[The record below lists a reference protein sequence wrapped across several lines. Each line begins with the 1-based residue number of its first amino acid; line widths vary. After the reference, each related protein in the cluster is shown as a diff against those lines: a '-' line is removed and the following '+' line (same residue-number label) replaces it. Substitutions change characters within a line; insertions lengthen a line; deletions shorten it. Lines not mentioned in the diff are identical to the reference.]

1 MGQLL
6 YILFSTVCLQAVAMA
21 RPRVDLP
28 PVFGNVSHT
37 RQKTAGDRAEGLMG
51 KIRGRADRAAF
62 PGANST
68 MHKSPE
74 ERRSRNVNTRIAIIE
89 EPPFI
94 IKRGEDGKEEF
105 EGFCI
110 DLITELAKEVDFEF
124 HLYTVA
130 DGKYGNQ
137 DADGNWNGLV
147 KDLMENKADLALAP
161 LTISSDR
168 ERAIDFT
175 KPFMEYGTGLLIK
188 KPPSEGRYLFA
199 FLMPFQ
205 IVVWICILVALV
217 CVGFMLYVTSRIRY
231 MLRVGEPFDN
241 DRAFTLRNSI
251 WFAYWSLVKR
261 ESVNGESKDGGQ
273 PRVVEMGMKDANQPV
288 HPAPQGPPPSPPC
301 RPGCGSSKEPRWDSD
316 KAFTLSNS
324 IWFTFSALVRKG
336 GEPAPRSLP
345 IRILAGFWWLFALIV
360 VSTYTANLTA
370 FLTVKRL
377 SSPIAS
383 LEDLAK
389 QTEIA
394 YGLEK
399 DVFLYNFF
407 KEQDGTGSVFERM
420 WHSMSADPN
429 NFATSLTEGIE
440 KVRDGNYVFM
450 DDEPILEYLV
460 ANDENCE
467 LMLVGKPFLYRG
479 YGIAT
484 QRDGHLLDKLSVQ
497 ILKMQESGRIG
508 MLRDRWWPKEG
519 CVSDHSP
526 AAKDAVA
533 LGIDNVLGVFYVL
546 LGGAGLSFITAA
558 AEIIYHRCCRPK
570 LPKEKQLRQN
580 RFVLRELFQCWRGR
594 FCETQEEEP
603 ANRMPQTVSEDT
615 EEIRVTHEMLKFL
628 RCIENGSL
636 KIVARN
642 NQDGFA
648 LQQPNCVLS
657 DTKL

>member
-1 MGQLL
+1 
-6 YILFSTVCLQAVAMA
+6 MA
-21 RPRVDLP
+21 QDLKALKRIP
-28 PVFGNVSHT
+28 YANDYVNELRLAISYVVGAAIS
-37 RQKTAGDRAEGLMG
+37 QCQYSDRDN
-51 KIRGRADRAAF
+51 RAL
-62 PGANST
+62 
-68 MHKSPE
+68 SPTWL
-74 ERRSRNVNTRIAIIE
+74 RNKVVVIVIVE

-124 HLYTVA
+124 HLYTVD
-130 DGKYGNQ
+130 DGKYGSQ

-147 KDLMENKADLALAP
+147 KDLMEDKADLALAP

-273 PRVVEMGMKDANQPV
+273 PRVVEMG
-288 HPAPQGPPPSPPC
+288 
-301 RPGCGSSKEPRWDSD
+301 
-316 KAFTLSNS
+316 
-324 IWFTFSALVRKG
+324 

-407 KEQDGTGSVFERM
+407 REQDGTGSVFERM

-429 NFATSLTEGIE
+429 NFASSLNEGIE

-484 QRDGHLLDKLSVQ
+484 QRGGHLLDKLSVQ
-497 ILKMQESGRIG
+497 PWAGAAYCLGWRRPLRTPADPTGRLCADPLLTMIG
-508 MLRDRWWPKEG
+508 G
-519 CVSDHSP
+519 CSASVRE
-526 AAKDAVA
+526 AKF
-533 LGIDNVLGVFYVL
+533 GNV
-546 LGGAGLSFITAA
+546 
-558 AEIIYHRCCRPK
+558 
-570 LPKEKQLRQN
+570 
-580 RFVLRELFQCWRGR
+580 
-594 FCETQEEEP
+594 
-603 ANRMPQTVSEDT
+603 
-615 EEIRVTHEMLKFL
+615 
-628 RCIENGSL
+628 
-636 KIVARN
+636 
-642 NQDGFA
+642 
-648 LQQPNCVLS
+648 
-657 DTKL
+657 

>member
-37 RQKTAGDRAEGLMG
+37 RQKTAGDRAEGLMR
-51 KIRGRADRAAF
+51 KIRGRTDRAAF
-62 PGANST
+62 PGANTT
-68 MHKSPE
+68 MHKPPALSPTWL
-74 ERRSRNVNTRIAIIE
+74 RNKVVVIVIVE

-124 HLYTVA
+124 HLYTVD
-130 DGKYGNQ
+130 DGKYGSQ

-261 ESVNGESKDGGQ
+261 
-273 PRVVEMGMKDANQPV
+273 
-288 HPAPQGPPPSPPC
+288 
-301 RPGCGSSKEPRWDSD
+301 
-316 KAFTLSNS
+316 
-324 IWFTFSALVRKG
+324 G

-407 KEQDGTGSVFERM
+407 REQDGTGSVFERM

-429 NFATSLTEGIE
+429 NFASSLNEGIE

-603 ANRMPQTVSEDT
+603 ANRMPATVSEDT